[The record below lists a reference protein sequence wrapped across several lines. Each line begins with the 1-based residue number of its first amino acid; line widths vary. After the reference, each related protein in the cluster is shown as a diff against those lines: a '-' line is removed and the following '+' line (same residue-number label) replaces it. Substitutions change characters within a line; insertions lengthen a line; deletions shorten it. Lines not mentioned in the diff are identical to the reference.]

1 MVSQFIS
8 WSITLAA
15 LIALGLVYWTR
26 DVALPE
32 GDHLFR
38 PVQPM
43 TSLTSE
49 LPGRDR
55 VPLSETRALEMDQ
68 MVEISEYPVGEI
80 NIQKLTDKSY
90 WILHNLHAMT
100 LYVGEEEAL
109 LVDAPEDLFVDRL
122 FDRIARITPN
132 PVTTFVYTH
141 PHLDHIKGA
150 NALIDKIRETGH
162 EPRIIGSDRL
172 VEAMERYQQVV
183 PRPTEIVP
191 APGGYFEFDG
201 ERFKLG
207 TPVDVAHST
216 ADSYVLFPD
225 GVITFIDFV
234 YANRLPLHDYS
245 GVQNMTGYIEFL
257 RHVAGEDWHL
267 ANTGHSNVSSPQ
279 DVARFLEYTEDL
291 YDAWFE
297 VIPDNWGVPQYL
309 RGKAKGDFI
318 AVWLRNTF
326 DKVGYEIAAKLEPK
340 WGHYPQFELAL
351 DHALKVQWDGFLHY
365 DFSDHPDI
373 RPDFT
378 PIQPAGGTHVLP

>member
-1 MVSQFIS
+1 MSTFIS
-8 WSITLAA
+8 WSITVVA
-15 LIALGLVYWTR
+15 LIALGFVYWTR
-26 DVALPE
+26 DVPLPE
-32 GDHLFR
+32 GNHVFR

-43 TSLTSE
+43 TSRTTE
-49 LPGRDR
+49 VPGRER
-55 VPLSETRALEMDQ
+55 VPLSESVTLQQDQ

-80 NIQKLTDKSY
+80 NIQKLTDNSY

-100 LYVGEEEAL
+100 LYVGDTEAL

-122 FDRIARITPN
+122 FDRIAKITPN

-150 NALIDKIRETGH
+150 NALIDKIRETSH

-172 VEAMERYQQVV
+172 VEAMDRYQQVV
-183 PRPTEIVP
+183 PRPTEIIP

-201 ERFKLG
+201 KGFKLA

-257 RHVAGEDWHL
+257 RHVAGEDWQL

-297 VIPDNWGVPQYL
+297 VIPENWGVPQYL

-326 DKVGYEIAAKLEPK
+326 DKVAYEMAAKLEPK

-365 DFSDHPDI
+365 DFFDHPDI
-373 RPDFT
+373 RPEFT
-378 PIQPAGGTHVLP
+378 PILPGGEKHVLP